1 MFTKLNK
8 LTVAL
13 ISLVL
18 LNPAFAETSNN
29 TANNASKNSTHSV
42 QFDIKNLDRAMKR
55 FVATPHPMGST
66 AQKKL
71 AREIKTELTQYGWDA
86 QLHSFTTKIPNLDAV
101 KFGGKSKSAASS
113 KLVTGEN
120 IVALSKGSDRCMVVI
135 GGHYDTKFY
144 KDIKFVGAN
153 DGGSSTALMQEMA
166 RVISQVRKQ
175 EVNDANKFD
184 GRFLDCT
191 IALTFFDGEEA
202 TLTEWSDAEKAI
214 GLVDNTY
221 GSRELAKNIERQ
233 FEGLLYQNLPI
244 KAVMV
249 IDMIGHK
256 NQQLFITNGSHLS
269 LTQKFLEQKTD
280 VLINAANITI
290 SDDHQAFAQLGIPY
304 LHIIDWTNLNE
315 WHTAKDDLSIIS
327 TQKMANFGEH
337 ILRFLKQKR

>member
-1 MFTKLNK
+1 MLTKLNK

-18 LNPAFAETSNN
+18 LNPAFAQASTNATNN
-29 TANNASKNSTHSV
+29 SSHSV
-42 QFDIKNLDRAMKR
+42 QFDTKNLDRAMKR
-55 FVATPHPMGST
+55 FVATPHPMGSA

-86 QLHSFTTKIPNLDAV
+86 QLHSFTTKIPNLDAAQ
-101 KFGGKSKSAASS
+101 FGGKSQTAASS

-144 KDIKFVGAN
+144 KDFKFVGAN

-175 EVNDANKFD
+175 EATNSGSTKKSD

-233 FEGLLYQNLPI
+233 FEGLIYQNLPV

-256 NQQLFITNGSHLS
+256 NQNLFITNGSNPA
-269 LTQKFLEQKTD
+269 LTKKFLEQKTD
-280 VLINAANITI
+280 VLINAVNISI
-290 SDDHQAFAQLGIPY
+290 SDDHLAFAQLGIPF
-304 LHIIDWTNLNE
+304 LHIIDWTNIDE
-315 WHTAKDDLSIIS
+315 WHTAKDDLSIVS
-327 TQKMANFGEH
+327 TKKMANFGEH
-337 ILRFLKQKR
+337 ILRFLKQSR